1 MVKVYARSC
10 EADGKNF
17 YSVPK
22 SLQAK
27 VKIQIEADGYI
38 ILDDGTVVPNVDPE
52 ELEEGN

>member
-27 VKIQIEADGYI
+27 VKAQIEADGYEV
-38 ILDDGTVVPNVDPE
+38 LEDGTVVRAE
-52 ELEEGN
+52 